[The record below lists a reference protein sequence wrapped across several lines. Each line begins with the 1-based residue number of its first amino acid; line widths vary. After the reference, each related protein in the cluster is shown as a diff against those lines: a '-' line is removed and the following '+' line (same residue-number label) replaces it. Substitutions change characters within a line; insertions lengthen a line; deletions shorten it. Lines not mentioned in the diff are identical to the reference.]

1 MEKIL
6 FLDTT
11 HPVLPEQLAR
21 DGYICDY
28 HTNISRKDCREVI
41 GQYRGIIIRGRIR
54 LDREM
59 LERAERLRFIGR
71 AGAGMEGIDTA
82 YAESRGIH
90 CLNAPEGNRD
100 ALAEHSC
107 GMLLC
112 LLNHLR
118 RADEE
123 IRKGLW
129 KRETNRGS
137 ELKGKTLA
145 IIGYGNMGSAF
156 AQRLKGFGMR
166 ILAYDKYK
174 TAFGNEDVEESAMD
188 EIFAEADFLS
198 LNVPLTEETHYLFNE
213 AYLGRFRKSIV
224 LLNTSRGKVVDT
236 AALAAGLQSGKVL
249 GAALDVI
256 EYEGLSFEN
265 LEEELLPDAFRFL
278 CRCEKVILSPH
289 IAGWTLESHRRLAT
303 VLLEKIRQLKL

>member
-11 HPVLPEQLAR
+11 HPILPEQLTR
-21 DGYICDY
+21 DGYGCDY
-28 HTNISRKDCREVI
+28 HTTISRKDCKEVI
-41 GQYRGIIIRGRIR
+41 GQYSGIIIRGRIR
-54 LDREM
+54 LDKEM
-59 LERAERLRFIGR
+59 LERAGRLRFIGR

-82 YAESRGIH
+82 FAESRGIH

-112 LLNHLR
+112 LLNHLI
-118 RADEE
+118 RADRE
-123 IRKGLW
+123 IRLGLW
-129 KRETNRGS
+129 KRETNRGV

-156 AQRLKGFGMR
+156 ASRLRGFDME

-174 TAFGNEDVEESAMD
+174 QGFGDACVKETNME
-188 EIFAEADFLS
+188 EIFARADFLS
-198 LNVPLTEETHYLFNE
+198 LNVPLTEET
-213 AYLGRFRKSIV
+213 AYLVDARYLENFKKNII
-224 LLNTSRGKVVDT
+224 LINTSRGKVVDT

-265 LEEELLPDAFRFL
+265 LDETLLPDAFRTL
-278 CRCEKVILSPH
+278 CQSDKIILSPH
-289 IAGWTLESHRRLAT
+289 IAGWTLESHRKLAL
-303 VLLEKIRQLKL
+303 VLLEKIRQLK